1 MTDMEKLLEALK
13 EVRDDIDF
21 AGQYGLVD
29 EGVIDSLD
37 LTQII
42 AALDEAFDIHIPS
55 GEIEP
60 ENFNSVQDLLA
71 LVKRYQALIH
81 GMCLNG
87 WKMRRACLRMPSLLT
102 GLGRVSPGIRC
113 AIPPGASAVFW
124 PRG

>member
-1 MTDMEKLLEALK
+1 MTDMEKQLEALK

-60 ENFNSVQDLLA
+60 ENFNSVQDMLA
-71 LVKRYQALIH
+71 LVKRYQA
-81 GMCLNG
+81 
-87 WKMRRACLRMPSLLT
+87 
-102 GLGRVSPGIRC
+102 
-113 AIPPGASAVFW
+113 
-124 PRG
+124 

>member
-1 MTDMEKLLEALK
+1 MTDMEKLLEALR
-13 EVRDDIDF
+13 EVRDDVDF

-60 ENFNSVQDLLA
+60 ENFNSVEDMLA
-71 LVKRYQALIH
+71 LVKRYQA
-81 GMCLNG
+81 
-87 WKMRRACLRMPSLLT
+87 
-102 GLGRVSPGIRC
+102 
-113 AIPPGASAVFW
+113 
-124 PRG
+124 

>member
-13 EVRDDIDF
+13 EVLDDIDF

-60 ENFNSVQDLLA
+60 ENFNSVQDMLT
-71 LVKRYQALIH
+71 LVKRYQA
-81 GMCLNG
+81 
-87 WKMRRACLRMPSLLT
+87 
-102 GLGRVSPGIRC
+102 
-113 AIPPGASAVFW
+113 
-124 PRG
+124 

>member
-1 MTDMEKLLEALK
+1 MTEREKLLEALK

-60 ENFNSVQDLLA
+60 ENFNSVQDMLA
-71 LVKRYQALIH
+71 LVKRYQA
-81 GMCLNG
+81 
-87 WKMRRACLRMPSLLT
+87 
-102 GLGRVSPGIRC
+102 
-113 AIPPGASAVFW
+113 
-124 PRG
+124 

>member
-42 AALDEAFDIHIPS
+42 AALDEAFDIHILS

-60 ENFNSVQDLLA
+60 ENFNSVQDMLA
-71 LVKRYQALIH
+71 LVKRYQA
-81 GMCLNG
+81 
-87 WKMRRACLRMPSLLT
+87 
-102 GLGRVSPGIRC
+102 
-113 AIPPGASAVFW
+113 
-124 PRG
+124 

>member
-1 MTDMEKLLEALK
+1 MTDMEKLLEALT

-60 ENFNSVQDLLA
+60 ENFNSVQDMLA
-71 LVKRYQALIH
+71 LVKRYQA
-81 GMCLNG
+81 
-87 WKMRRACLRMPSLLT
+87 
-102 GLGRVSPGIRC
+102 
-113 AIPPGASAVFW
+113 
-124 PRG
+124 